1 MTSVLVID
9 DERSLRMALAT
20 GLRASGFD
28 VLDAATGEE
37 GIAQTAANSPDLI
50 VLDLGLPDAEGHDV
64 LRRLREFSRAPVI
77 ILSARD
83 QQSEKLKA
91 FEAGADDYM
100 TKPFDPRE
108 LVARMRAALRRS
120 PAGAGAT
127 PVVRVDELDLE
138 IDLVRRRVRKEG
150 ESVRLTKTEL
160 ALLRVLV
167 TNPGKLLT
175 HDYLLK
181 TVWGAGYGGDSQ
193 YTRVYVAALRRK
205 LGDDASS
212 PRLILT
218 EPGIGYRWLA
228 E

>member
-1 MTSVLVID
+1 M
-9 DERSLRMALAT
+9 
-20 GLRASGFD
+20 
-28 VLDAATGEE
+28 
-37 GIAQTAANSPDLI
+37 
-50 VLDLGLPDAEGHDV
+50 LDLGLPDVEGHDV
-64 LRRLREFSRAPVI
+64 LRRLREFTRAPVI

-91 FEAGADDYM
+91 FAAGADDYM

-120 PAGAGAT
+120 PARATGT
-127 PVVRVDELDLE
+127 PVVQVEDLDLE
-138 IDLVRRRVRKEG
+138 IDLARLRVRKDG
-150 ESVRLTKTEL
+150 QPVRLTRTEL

-193 YTRVYVAALRRK
+193 YTRVYVAALRKK
-205 LGDDASS
+205 LGDHASS

-228 E
+228 EEDSDAAGGDGC